1 MKEKIKEV
9 LEDHLDYLRESESQD
24 QTMEK
29 INYLSSL
36 IAHRLEEVKQDNDN
50 NDFPLEN
57 NDEKKLTERRVK
69 SYGFFKNEYYD
80 DEID

>member
-36 IAHRLEEVKQDNDN
+36 IAHRVMEKVRESNLRIEEVESHEDIHS
-50 NDFPLEN
+50 
-57 NDEKKLTERRVK
+57 EKIGARRVK

-80 DEID
+80 D